1 MDTSPDTNLSY
12 IYTNGLGKPILY
24 NVTNNDPVIPHGIS
38 VPLISV
44 ISLMIIGGKI
54 KISAKNVNPRLFIC
68 GF

>member
-12 IYTNGLGKPILY
+12 IYFNGLGKPILY

-44 ISLMIIGGKI
+44 ISIMIIGGKQKDKCI
-54 KISAKNVNPRLFIC
+54 LKWSHRVSFP
-68 GF
+68 